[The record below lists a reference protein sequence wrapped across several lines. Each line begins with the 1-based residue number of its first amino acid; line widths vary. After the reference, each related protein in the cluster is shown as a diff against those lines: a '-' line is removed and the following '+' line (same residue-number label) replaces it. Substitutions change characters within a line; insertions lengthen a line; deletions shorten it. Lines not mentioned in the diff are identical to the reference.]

1 VQIRRCSGAFPLKQF
16 YFAYTACCGLA
27 VLLYLKSFA
36 FIVIALHIFIVLSFV
51 DILSLFSRFGASSQE
66 KRIGAR
72 DQIKEY
78 QILEH

>member
-1 VQIRRCSGAFPLKQF
+1 
-16 YFAYTACCGLA
+16 